1 MPIYYSLIARETTV
15 LVDYTESTGDFVQK
29 AQTML
34 GKMLLKDNTEY
45 TYKLGK

>member
-15 LVDYTESTGDFVQK
+15 LVDYSESAGCFVQK

-34 GKMLLKDNTEY
+34 GKILPKDTKY
-45 TYKLGK
+45 TNELGK